1 LASIRTLA
9 AGIAELLGRPSNEG
23 WIFTHRFQEAGLFPT
38 GRGGVGGSGAP
49 RAGTNEAALL
59 ALAMAS
65 NLPAKQAVEFAA
77 QVAALP
83 LVAPVVY
90 QRDPSSMNISRR
102 LFDGDLSAHALAF
115 GGMVVAIINGLR
127 SGQWSSADECEAER
141 VVFVSGGAII
151 YAEVHGR
158 ETPHPDG
165 SAEWFIASYA
175 KHFDAPAAPHA
186 GAVQRVL
193 PASLFG
199 EIAKLLGPLS
209 SEAGAED
216 LAEDDDELEEEAA
229 PALAASPMPDYPS
242 RGVH

>member
-1 LASIRTLA
+1 LASIRTLSA
-9 AGIAELLGRPSNEG
+9 HIAGLLGRPENEG
-23 WIFTHRFQEAGLFPT
+23 WIFTRRFHEAGLFPR
-38 GRGGVGGSGAP
+38 GRGGFEGRGAP
-49 RAGTNEAALL
+49 RAGTNEAVLL

-65 NLPAKQAVEFAA
+65 NLPAKQSIEFAA

-102 LFDGDLSAHALAF
+102 LFDGELSAHALTF